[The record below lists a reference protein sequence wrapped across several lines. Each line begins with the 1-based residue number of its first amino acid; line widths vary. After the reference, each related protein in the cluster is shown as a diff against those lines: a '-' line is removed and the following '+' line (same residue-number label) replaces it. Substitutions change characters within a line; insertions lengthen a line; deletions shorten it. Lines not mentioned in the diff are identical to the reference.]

1 MLGTGQQFGRYRVK
15 KKLGAGAMGEVY
27 HAHDTQLNRDVA
39 LKVLQ
44 SSDTA
49 SDLDREEILNEAR
62 ASSALNHPNICVVYE
77 AGEVDGRVYIAME
90 YIEGKQLSDV
100 IPTAGL
106 STDVTIRYGLQL
118 ADALAHAH
126 GHGVVHRDLKP
137 SNIMVT
143 PDGRIKLL
151 DFGLARPIPMTE
163 TGSTASLIH
172 GEKLAGT
179 LPYMAPEILTG
190 STAQASS
197 DIWSFGVVLYEMV
210 TGRHPF
216 RGRTEFELSSAI
228 IHDPAPTLPD
238 HVGARLSVI
247 VNRCLEK
254 TPQRRYQRVGE
265 ARSALEAI
273 QPASLSQYS
282 VPVPRSQPRQ
292 LKRIVAVGATI
303 LGSLGLIWFAISRRS
318 LEERSPSPVRSLAV
332 LPFVNLSSD
341 ADRQYFADGMTE
353 QLITQLGTISNLRV
367 ISRTS
372 VMHYKGTHAT
382 VPEIAKELHVDAVI
396 QGSIMPANDRVRV
409 SIQLTDARTDA
420 NIWTQSYNRDLRD
433 LVRVQDE
440 LAIAIARQIQANL
453 APQGKTEASTAG
465 TTNAEA
471 YQLYLRARYFW
482 NQTTPEGYQK
492 ALALFLKAIAADPN
506 YAQAYCG
513 LADTYTLMQD
523 DGLISPAEA
532 YPLARGAAEKAV
544 QLNDSLAEA
553 HTSLGGNL
561 QDYDRNWSAAEEEYK
576 RAVELNPNY
585 ATAHQWY
592 STLLTMLGRNEESI
606 AEARKASELAP
617 LTARVTIDLGYALF
631 HAKRYDEAIE
641 QAQKGLELDSRLAGG
656 YELLG
661 RAYLSKGMGQE
672 AIRQFQQ
679 AESLTDNS
687 MTDRALLAY
696 AYARIGKSQQA
707 LTILRQLET
716 LPESSAPYFHIAMI
730 YTALNEREKAL
741 SAVEQAGR
749 WERDKWPQCF
759 GMEEAFDPIR
769 SDPRFRSVLQQFQL
783 SAEERVR

>member
-27 HAHDTQLNRDVA
+27 HAYDTQLNRDVA

-49 SDLDREEILNEAR
+49 SDLDRKEILNEAR

-90 YIEGKQLSDV
+90 YIEGKQLSEV
-100 IPTAGL
+100 IPRTGL
-106 STDVTIRYGLQL
+106 STDITIRYGLQL

-126 GHGVVHRDLKP
+126 SHGVVHRDLKP

-143 PDGRIKLL
+143 SDGRIKLL
-151 DFGLARPIPMTE
+151 DFGLARPIPMNE
-163 TGSTASLIH
+163 AGSTASLVY

-190 STAQASS
+190 SVAQASS
-197 DIWSFGVVLYEMV
+197 DIWSFGVILYEMV
-210 TGRHPF
+210 ASRHPF

-238 HVGARLSVI
+238 HVGAQLSVI

-254 TPQRRYQRVGE
+254 TPQRRYQQVGE
-265 ARSALEAI
+265 ARSALEAV
-273 QPASLSQYS
+273 QPGSGSQYHDPIP
-282 VPVPRSQPRQ
+282 PVRPRQ
-292 LKRIVAVGATI
+292 RKRIVAAGAGV
-303 LGSLGLIWFAISRRS
+303 LCLFGLMWFAISRRS
-318 LEERSPSPVRSLAV
+318 PEDRKPLPVRSLAV
-332 LPFVNLSSD
+332 LPFVNLSSE
-341 ADRQYFADGMTE
+341 ADRQYFADGMTD

-372 VMHYKGTHAT
+372 VMHYKGTHET
-382 VPEIAKELHVDAVI
+382 VPEIAKKLHVDAVI
-396 QGSIMPANDRVRV
+396 QGSIMASSDRVRV

-440 LAIAIARQIQANL
+440 LAIAIARQIQVNL
-453 APQGKTEASTAG
+453 TTQGRAQVSTAG
-465 TTNAEA
+465 TTNPEA

-532 YPLARGAAEKAV
+532 YPLARGAAQKAV
-544 QLNDSLAEA
+544 QLNDNLAEA

-561 QDYDRNWSAAEEEYK
+561 QDYDRNWPAAEEEYK
-576 RAVELNPNY
+576 RAIELNPNY

-617 LTARVTIDLGYALF
+617 LTARITIDYGYALF

-641 QAQKGLELDSRLAGG
+641 QAQKGLELDPRLAGG

-661 RAYLSKGMGQE
+661 RAYLSKGMGQD
-672 AIRQFQQ
+672 AIRQFQR
-679 AESLTDNS
+679 AASLTDNS
-687 MTDRALLAY
+687 MTDRALLSY
-696 AYARIGKSQQA
+696 AYAKSGKSQQA
-707 LTILRQLET
+707 LTILRQLEAQ
-716 LPESSAPYFHIAMI
+716 PETSAPYFHIAMI

-769 SDPRFRSVLQQFQL
+769 SDPRFRSVLHQFQL
-783 SAEERVR
+783 SAEERG

>member
-49 SDLDREEILNEAR
+49 SDLDRQEILNEAR
-62 ASSALNHPNICVVYE
+62 ASSALNHPHICVVYE

-90 YIEGKQLSDV
+90 YIEGKQLSDI
-100 IPTAGL
+100 IPTTGL
-106 STDVTIRYGLQL
+106 PTDVTIRYGLQL

-126 GHGVVHRDLKP
+126 GRGVVHRDLKP

-151 DFGLARPIPMTE
+151 DFGLARPIPMNE
-163 TGSTASLIH
+163 TGSTATI
-172 GEKLAGT
+172 GYGDKLAGT
-179 LPYMAPEILTG
+179 LPYIAPEILTG
-190 STAQASS
+190 STAQAGS

-210 TGRHPF
+210 TGQHPF

-228 IHDPAPTLPD
+228 IHDPPPTLPD
-238 HVGARLSVI
+238 HVGAPLSVI

-254 TPQRRYQRVGE
+254 TPQRRYQQVSE

-273 QPASLSQYS
+273 QPASASQYQL
-282 VPVPRSQPRQ
+282 PIPRGQPRQ
-292 LKRIVAVGATI
+292 TKRILAVGATI
-303 LGSLGLIWFAISRRS
+303 LSVVGLIWFAGTRRS
-318 LEERSPSPVRSLAV
+318 PEDGKPSPIRSLAV
-332 LPFVNLSSD
+332 LPFVNLSSE
-341 ADRQYFADGMTE
+341 ADHQYFADGMTD

-372 VMHYKGTHAT
+372 VMHYKGTHET
-382 VPEIAKELHVDAVI
+382 VPKIAKELHVDAVI
-396 QGSIMPANDRVRV
+396 QGSIMTSSDRVRV

-453 APQGKTEASTAG
+453 TTQGRAQVSTAG
-465 TTNAEA
+465 TTNPEA

-532 YPLARGAAEKAV
+532 YPLARGAAQKAV
-544 QLNDSLAEA
+544 QLNDNLAEA

-561 QDYDRNWSAAEEEYK
+561 QDYDRNWPAAEEEYK
-576 RAVELNPNY
+576 HAIELNPNY

-617 LTARVTIDLGYALF
+617 LTARITIDYGYALF

-641 QAQKGLELDSRLAGG
+641 QAQKGLELDPRLAGG

-661 RAYLSKGMGQE
+661 RAYLSKGMGPD
-672 AIRQFQQ
+672 AIRQFQR
-679 AESLTDNS
+679 AASLTDNS
-687 MTDRALLAY
+687 MTDRALLSY
-696 AYARIGKSQQA
+696 AYAKSGKSQQA
-707 LTILRQLET
+707 LTILRQLEAQ
-716 LPESSAPYFHIAMI
+716 PETSAPYFHIAMI

-783 SAEERVR
+783 SAEDRG

>member
-1 MLGTGQQFGRYRVK
+1 M
-15 KKLGAGAMGEVY
+15 
-27 HAHDTQLNRDVA
+27 
-39 LKVLQ
+39 
-44 SSDTA
+44 
-49 SDLDREEILNEAR
+49 
-62 ASSALNHPNICVVYE
+62 
-77 AGEVDGRVYIAME
+77 DGRVYIAME
-90 YIEGKQLSDV
+90 YIEGKQLSDI
-100 IPTAGL
+100 IPTTGL
-106 STDVTIRYGLQL
+106 PTDVTIRYGLQL

-126 GHGVVHRDLKP
+126 GRGVVHRDLKP

-151 DFGLARPIPMTE
+151 DFGLARPIPMNE
-163 TGSTASLIH
+163 TGSTATI
-172 GEKLAGT
+172 GYGDKLAGT
-179 LPYMAPEILTG
+179 LPYIAPEILTG
-190 STAQASS
+190 STAQAGS

-210 TGRHPF
+210 TGQHPF

-228 IHDPAPTLPD
+228 IHDPPPTLPD
-238 HVGARLSVI
+238 HVGAPLSVI

-254 TPQRRYQRVGE
+254 TPQRRYQQVSE

-273 QPASLSQYS
+273 QPASASQYQL
-282 VPVPRSQPRQ
+282 PIPRGQPRQ
-292 LKRIVAVGATI
+292 TKRILAVGATI
-303 LGSLGLIWFAISRRS
+303 LSVVGLIWFAGTRRS
-318 LEERSPSPVRSLAV
+318 PEDGKPSPIRSLAV
-332 LPFVNLSSD
+332 LPFVNLSSE
-341 ADRQYFADGMTE
+341 ADHQYFADGMTD

-372 VMHYKGTHAT
+372 VMHYKGTHET
-382 VPEIAKELHVDAVI
+382 VPKIAKELHVDAVI
-396 QGSIMPANDRVRV
+396 QGSIMTSSDRVRV

-453 APQGKTEASTAG
+453 TTQGRAQVSTAG
-465 TTNAEA
+465 TTNPEA

-532 YPLARGAAEKAV
+532 YPLARGAAQKAV
-544 QLNDSLAEA
+544 QLNDNLAEA

-561 QDYDRNWSAAEEEYK
+561 QDYDRNWPAAEEEYK
-576 RAVELNPNY
+576 HAIELNPNY

-617 LTARVTIDLGYALF
+617 LTARITIDYGYALF

-641 QAQKGLELDSRLAGG
+641 QAQKGLELDPRLAGG

-661 RAYLSKGMGQE
+661 RAYLSKGMGPD
-672 AIRQFQQ
+672 AIRQFQR
-679 AESLTDNS
+679 AASLTDNS
-687 MTDRALLAY
+687 MTDRALLSY
-696 AYARIGKSQQA
+696 AYAKSGKSQQA
-707 LTILRQLET
+707 LTILRQLEAQ
-716 LPESSAPYFHIAMI
+716 PETSAPYFHIAMI

-783 SAEERVR
+783 SAEDRG

>member
-783 SAEERVR
+783 SAEERG